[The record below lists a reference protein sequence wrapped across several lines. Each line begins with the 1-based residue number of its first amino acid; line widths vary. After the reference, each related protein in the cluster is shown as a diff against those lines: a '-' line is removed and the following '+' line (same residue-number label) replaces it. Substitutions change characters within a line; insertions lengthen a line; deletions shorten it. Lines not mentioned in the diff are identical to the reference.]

1 MVPASSGPVLLPI
14 VVRNLSD
21 AHQSGCAMARWASS
35 VSDARYV
42 VICEAEEGVMAVAI
56 ATDDNKADGHIG
68 GIGSRSVTGSV
79 HYYEPGRIRKQT
91 GRV

>member
-1 MVPASSGPVLLPI
+1 
-14 VVRNLSD
+14 
-21 AHQSGCAMARWASS
+21 MARWASR

-42 VICEAEEGVMAVAI
+42 VICEAEEGVMAVAM

-68 GIGSRSVTGSV
+68 GIGSRSITGSV
-79 HYYEPGRIRKQT
+79 YYYEPGRIRKQT

>member
-1 MVPASSGPVLLPI
+1 MVPASSGLVLLPI

-21 AHQSGCAMARWASS
+21 AHQSGCAVTQWTSS

-42 VICEAEEGVMAVAI
+42 AICEAEEGVMAVAM

-68 GIGSRSVTGSV
+68 GIGSRSITGSV

-91 GRV
+91 GGA